1 VVEVTYPIA
10 KKRLAWIS
18 VVCPW
23 TCSDGEKTTP
33 PSGLP
38 TGSRRNRC
46 RTSLG
51 IMSNS
56 RKSMVLQVVLAVI
69 VDVMREGEA
78 SLLVRYS
85 Y

>member
-1 VVEVTYPIA
+1 
-10 KKRLAWIS
+10 
-18 VVCPW
+18 
-23 TCSDGEKTTP
+23 
-33 PSGLP
+33 
-38 TGSRRNRC
+38 
-46 RTSLG
+46 
-51 IMSNS
+51 MSNS